1 MADKQTQALTVQEA
15 VVVEEVIPGY
25 SSASGFALLQRG
37 AQALAA
43 SSMVPKAY
51 SGNIPNCIVA
61 LEMSLRMNVSP
72 LMVMQNLYVIQGR
85 PSWSSAFL
93 IGSLNGSPHYTKM
106 RFVMSGEKGKDSRGC
121 VATTVDK
128 SSGEIVEGPE
138 VTIAMA
144 KADGWFGRKDSK
156 WPRMPEL
163 MLRYRAG
170 AWLVRTVAPE
180 MCMGFPGDDEVLDS
194 GHTPMPADVVV
205 EPGAPQQVETADE
218 NPKPKPKRARR
229 TTKKEHEAQE
239 AQHAELARQAQQAQE
254 QQAAAVMEQ
263 TKASAAPA
271 APEPV
276 QAAVQPAE
284 PKKFHS
290 PF

>member
-1 MADKQTQALTVQEA
+1 MADKQTQALTVVEDRKA
-15 VVVEEVIPGY
+15 EVVPGY
-25 SSASGFALLQRG
+25 GSVLGFDLLQRG
-37 AQALAA
+37 AKALSA
-43 SSMVPKAY
+43 SSMVPENY
-51 SGNIPNCIVA
+51 SGNVPNCIVA
-61 LEMSLRMNVSP
+61 LEMSLRMRVSP
-72 LMVMQNLYVIQGR
+72 LMVMQNLHVIKGK

-93 IGSLNGSPHYTKM
+93 IGALNGSPNYTPI

-128 SSGEIVEGPE
+128 SSGEIIEGPE

-144 KADGWFGRKDSK
+144 KADGWYGRKDSK

-180 MCMGFPGDDEVLDS
+180 MTMGFPGDDEVLDS
-194 GHTPMPADVVV
+194 NITPMPADVVV
-205 EPGAPQQVETADE
+205 EPGAPQIVETDE
-218 NPKPKPKRARR
+218 PKIKKKRARR
-229 TTKKEHEAQE
+229 AKPADEPPVDIK
-239 AQHAELARQAQQAQE
+239 L
-254 QQAAAVMEQ
+254 AAAMEQ
-263 TKASAAPA
+263 TKEPPAEEGRSATEVMENTN

-276 QAAVQPAE
+276 QAAVQPQT
-284 PKKFHS
+284 KQFKS

>member
-1 MADKQTQALTVQEA
+1 MADKQTQALTVQED

-61 LEMSLRMNVSP
+61 LEMSLRMKVSP

-229 TTKKEHEAQE
+229 TTKT
-239 AQHAELARQAQQAQE
+239 AEKAQE
-254 QQAAAVMEQ
+254 QPAAAVMEQ

-276 QAAVQPAE
+276 QAAVQPAK